1 MDIRIYLLTT
11 CIKLYSVLNKSMMNL
26 EGSRKGSL
34 SERNLICLFPTINQ
48 TFPFWR
54 TLILFWVLEKLWK
67 MPPIF
72 YSNIAS
78 FLSYDPFCPQ
88 YLAQGFTH
96 SRMALLLSILST
108 NFMQFL
114 FVVDFVD
121 LFSSLVFLDYIRF
134 KKLKIKIRKR
144 EKEKK
149 KKGKIH
155 RAAKAQRRGKGL

>member
-1 MDIRIYLLTT
+1 
-11 CIKLYSVLNKSMMNL
+11 
-26 EGSRKGSL
+26 
-34 SERNLICLFPTINQ
+34 
-48 TFPFWR
+48 
-54 TLILFWVLEKLWK
+54 

-149 KKGKIH
+149 KKEKSTELQKPNVE
-155 RAAKAQRRGKGL
+155 AKVYNNSK

>member
-108 NFMQFL
+108 NFIQFL

-121 LFSSLVFLDYIRF
+121 LFSSLVFLDYISPFNICYEAGR
-134 KKLKIKIRKR
+134 RDR
-144 EKEKK
+144 EFQFA
-149 KKGKIH
+149 GHFNQIW
-155 RAAKAQRRGKGL
+155 